1 MLHEVM
7 SVVAEPTVL
16 AATGQSIANELKA
29 FVAPIAAVLVGA
41 FGLKYLF
48 GEEKSLAGFIG
59 FLFLGAF
66 VYALIQWGDTILK
79 SLGGIINTILS

>member
-1 MLHEVM
+1 MRHEIM
-7 SVVAEPTVL
+7 SVLADPAIL
-16 AATGQSIANELKA
+16 AATGESIATKLKE

-66 VYALIQWGDTILK
+66 VYALIQWGDAILR
-79 SLGGIINTILS
+79 SLGGVINTILA

>member
-1 MLHEVM
+1 MRAELLT
-7 SVVAEPTVL
+7 VVAQPDIL
-16 AATGQSIANELKA
+16 AATGQSIATKLKD

-59 FLFLGAF
+59 FLILGVF
-66 VYALIQWGDTILK
+66 VYALIQWGEVILK
-79 SLGGIINTILS
+79 SLGGIVNNIVS